1 MQGTADDDNLY
12 AYSEGSRLDG
22 KEGSD
27 RLIGNA
33 GNDTLIGGAGND
45 TLPLTTSSP

>member
-1 MQGTADDDNLY
+1 MQGTADDDSLC
-12 AYSEGSRLDG
+12 AYSEGSKLDG

-33 GNDTLIGGAGND
+33 GNDTLIGGAGDD